1 MKRIIALL
9 ALLALTVTGPL
20 PARAGET
27 LDRIMA
33 QKKLVNA
40 IDAEYPP
47 FSSMGPNNEF
57 EGFDIDVAKEFAKR
71 LGVKIEFVTPGWDV
85 MTAGH
90 WAGRWDI
97 CISSM
102 GATKERAEVLDFP
115 VNYYYSQA
123 VLLVHKDNGSI
134 KSPKDLSS
142 KRVGAQVATT
152 YEKFLQKN
160 LEMDAPGAP
169 PIIYPFDNPQ
179 IVSYDTEPAG
189 VDDLALGDG
198 TRLDAMVVGILTAK
212 DYIKTGK
219 PVKVVG
225 KPLFYEPTAVAIDKG
240 DPELKAKVRQIIEAM
255 RADGTL
261 KKLSEDRFG
270 VDITVPPTAS

>member
-9 ALLALTVTGPL
+9 ALLTLTVTSL
-20 PARAGET
+20 PARSGEA

-102 GATKERAEVLDFP
+102 GATKERSEVLDFP
-115 VNYYYSQA
+115 VNYYFSQA
-123 VLLVHKDNGSI
+123 VVLVHQDNSAI
-134 KSPKDLSS
+134 RTPKDLSG
-142 KRVGAQVATT
+142 KRVGVQVATT

-160 LEMDAPGAP
+160 LEMDAPGVP
-169 PIIYPFDNPQ
+169 PIVYDFDDPQ
-179 IVSYDTEPAG
+179 IISYDTEPTG
-189 VDDLALGDG
+189 VDDLTLGDG
-198 TRLDAMVVGILTAK
+198 TRLDAMVVGVLTAK
-212 DYIKTGK
+212 DYIKNGK
-219 PVKVVG
+219 PVKIVG

-240 DPELKAKVRQIIEAM
+240 DPGFAAKVREIIEAM

-270 VDITVPPTAS
+270 IDITVPPTGS